1 MEELSLSVEKREG
14 LGKGAAGRLRREGIV
29 PAVLYGAGL
38 KEAISLQIQTGAI
51 EQVLHT
57 VSGRKVLLKLTIS
70 GEKKARQTILQSV
83 QRHPVSRAPL
93 HVDFYEV
100 EKGHTV
106 VVEVSITVVG
116 KAEGV
121 ALGGILQQDLRTL
134 NVECLPTDIPATVEV
149 DVTSLGIGSSIHVS
163 DLAPSEGQTYLNDPH
178 MTVVSVVAPAA
189 EEEEKSAE
197 EVAEELKESFE
208 EKGEE
213 EKGEKE

>member
-38 KEAISLQIQTGAI
+38 KEAISLQMKAGEL

-57 VSGRKVLLKLTIS
+57 VSGRKVLLKLTVE

-93 HVDFYEV
+93 HIDFYEV

-106 VVEVSITVVG
+106 VVEIPITVDLEVTE
-116 KAEGV
+116 ASV
-121 ALGGILQQDLRTL
+121 ALKGDTATGVTKKVTTETGLQVQVPNFIEQGDIIKV
-134 NVECLPTDIPATVEV
+134 NTDENSY
-149 DVTSLGIGSSIHVS
+149 VTRV
-163 DLAPSEGQTYLNDPH
+163 
-178 MTVVSVVAPAA
+178 
-189 EEEEKSAE
+189 
-197 EVAEELKESFE
+197 
-208 EKGEE
+208 
-213 EKGEKE
+213 

>member
-1 MEELSLSVEKREG
+1 MEELSLSVTKREG

-29 PAVLYGAGL
+29 PAVLYGAAL
-38 KEAISLQIQTGAI
+38 KEAISLQMEVGEL
-51 EQVLHT
+51 EQVLHAA
-57 VSGRKVLLKLTIS
+57 SGRKVLLKLTVE
-70 GEKKARQTILQSV
+70 GEKKARQTILKSV

-106 VVEVSITVVG
+106 VVEIPISVVG

-134 NVECLPTDIPATVEV
+134 EVECLPTDIPATIEV

-163 DLAPSEGQTYLNDPH
+163 DLKPSEGQTYLNDPR
-178 MTVVSVVAPAA
+178 MTVASVAAPAA
-189 EEEEKSAE
+189 EEEAKSAE
-197 EVAEELKESFE
+197 EVAEELKESF
-208 EKGEE
+208 
-213 EKGEKE
+213 GEKEEGEKE

>member
-29 PAVLYGAGL
+29 PAVLYGAAL
-38 KEAISLQIQTGAI
+38 KEAISLQMQTGAL

-57 VSGRKVLLKLTIS
+57 VSGRKVLLKLTVE

-106 VVEVSITVVG
+106 VVEIPITVVG

-134 NVECLPTDIPATVEV
+134 EVECMPTDVPATVEV

-163 DLAPSEGQTYLNDPH
+163 DLTPSKGQTYLNDSH